1 MPWEAVKSRTLGA
14 RSSPRWSKVIGPAVA
29 EARRLKRTAVVAVV
43 KRIFALVMLKL
54 SCFFSESEYSS
65 AGGMLERQSSESCRL
80 LVEEEMIV
88 VMMMMG
94 MYAHRRP
101 YLCAL
106 RAHSCSVASHLFNL
120 SLTSILLKP

>member
-43 KRIFALVMLKL
+43 KRIFALVILKS
-54 SCFFSESEYSS
+54 SCFFLRVNTVR
-65 AGGMLERQSSESCRL
+65 LEESCRL
-80 LVEEEMIV
+80 SVEEEMIV
-88 VMMMMG
+88 VMMMMR
-94 MYAHRRP
+94 MYAYRRS

-106 RAHSCSVASHLFNL
+106 RAHGCSVASHLFNL